1 MGLQA
6 RAGGALRRRRHGPRF
21 GTNLKAPW
29 LLDAFATDSNDTGFG
44 VTVTAATVSELR
56 EEARYCE
63 LRGWTV
69 ALEDSYAEIEESIW
83 ADGAD
88 QNVQD
93 LAESATPG
101 PAPWP
106 RSRRSFRVLH
116 LFPGFRRKEDV
127 EWWIR
132 IRTLAEGMGLI
143 VDVFSVDVAVDGSM
157 DVTQEKIRLGL
168 LEDVRQG
175 FYHASIKGPPCT
187 TWSRARFNQKK
198 GGPRPLRTRSE
209 PLGRSDILMTESEL
223 KKVNLGTQLSN
234 VSLDVFEEIAK
245 VDGVFI
251 LEHQQDPG
259 APSYPSIFDL
269 PRVRSLASQPEVDSI
284 DFEQCQFAMPARK
297 ATTILA
303 RGVSDGV
310 REEAQA
316 ILGQRCNHSKH
327 ELTPEGTNPDGTFK
341 TSAAQVYPSELC
353 RAMALVMLKNFAA
366 MEDIGSGPDPA
377 GEVTTPVGLN
387 YTAPAPGRTREER
400 RAGVRVRAPAL
411 RFGGGP

>member
-1 MGLQA
+1 MPRDKAVILWTVTHHFVKAGWIIPRDLEKLVGCRLLELAFDVQPRGPLHHEPSLPRHPRPPEFQEDPDSWSPQA
-6 RAGGALRRRRHGPRF
+6 RAGGALRLGATVRRQPR
-21 GTNLKAPW
+21 GSVAPK
-29 LLDAFATDSNDTGFG
+29 AFAMDSSDTGFG

-198 GGPRPLRTRSE
+198 GGLRPLCTRSE
-209 PLGRSDILMTESEL
+209 PWGRPDSLMTEGEP
-223 KKVNLGTQLSN
+223 KKVNLGTQLLN
-234 VSLDVFEEIAK
+234 VSLDMFEEIAK

-251 LEHQQDPG
+251 LEHPQDPIQELHPTHP
-259 APSYPSIFDL
+259 PSTSPGSAAWRRSPKSTPSTSNNASSAC
-269 PRVRSLASQPEVDSI
+269 PRARRPRSWPWESPTAGYGRRRRPSWDGV
-284 DFEQCQFAMPARK
+284 
-297 ATTILA
+297 ATT
-303 RGVSDGV
+303 
-310 REEAQA
+310 
-316 ILGQRCNHSKH
+316 RC
-327 ELTPEGTNPDGTFK
+327 
-341 TSAAQVYPSELC
+341 TS
-353 RAMALVMLKNFAA
+353 
-366 MEDIGSGPDPA
+366 
-377 GEVTTPVGLN
+377 
-387 YTAPAPGRTREER
+387 
-400 RAGVRVRAPAL
+400 
-411 RFGGGP
+411 